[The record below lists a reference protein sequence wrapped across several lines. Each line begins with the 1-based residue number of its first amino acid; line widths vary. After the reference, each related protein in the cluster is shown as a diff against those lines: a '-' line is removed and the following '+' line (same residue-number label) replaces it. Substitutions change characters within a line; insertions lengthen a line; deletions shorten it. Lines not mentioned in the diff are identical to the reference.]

1 METLQNLLLR
11 QAIGDGSV
19 VTVNEAELAAATA
32 QHTPWIDRRNAASLA
47 VELRNLE
54 VNSAG
59 TESQRRDA
67 DALITELQGQLSKLV
82 AGRKSFAERASG
94 SGRAAEL
101 LARADQKI
109 AEVEHALD
117 DPRIGAR
124 TDLDRLTRIGASRH
138 EQVENFKKFRPF
150 PELQSNEEI
159 LAQDVL
165 DEKFEELLK
174 SHVAGIRQPN
184 IGPTIER
191 AG

>member
-19 VTVNEAELAAATA
+19 VTINEAELSAATA
-32 QHTPWIDRRNAASLA
+32 QRTPWIDRRNATGLAS
-47 VELRNLE
+47 ELRNLE
-54 VNSAG
+54 TNFSG
-59 TESQRRDA
+59 TDRQRRDA
-67 DALITELQGQLSKLV
+67 DQLVDELQAQLSKLV
-82 AGRKSFAERASG
+82 AGRQSFAERASG
-94 SGRAAEL
+94 SGRAREL

-124 TDLDRLTRIGASRH
+124 ADLDRLTRIGASRR

-165 DEKFEELLK
+165 DEKFEALLDA
-174 SHVAGIRQPN
+174 HVSGIRQPN